1 MKLPTARDFAGLYG
15 LEIEGGVIPPKDVVN
30 KLREIVN
37 LLDREGN
44 RPYARLEEAFSIESR
59 KEELD
64 RECCHD
70 RRKRPQKRGPSGTR

>member
-37 LLDREGN
+37 LLDRE
-44 RPYARLEEAFSIESR
+44 R
-59 KEELD
+59 
-64 RECCHD
+64 
-70 RRKRPQKRGPSGTR
+70 